1 MTLLTLDR
9 HDQVKLYLD
18 EYFKRSIAV
27 IKGHG
32 MDQGLCLLCIQCFEV
47 CHGCVIFCVYIAS
60 CIQPS
65 PMQYM
70 YACI

>member
-9 HDQVKLYLD
+9 HDQVKLHLD

-47 CHGCVIFCVYIAS
+47 CLDVSYFVRL
-60 CIQPS
+60 
-65 PMQYM
+65 YM
-70 YACI
+70 YI